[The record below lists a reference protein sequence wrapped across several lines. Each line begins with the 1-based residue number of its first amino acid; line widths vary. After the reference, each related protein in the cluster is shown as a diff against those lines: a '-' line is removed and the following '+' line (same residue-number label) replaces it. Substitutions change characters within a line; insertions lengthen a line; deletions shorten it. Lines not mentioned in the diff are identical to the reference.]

1 MRKEVH
7 QWFNDGHKVL
17 VILDAE
23 SVRLKVICPGLEAGH
38 PVDGLKCGMGTDEPT
53 GPDHFDPIC
62 WVTQMM
68 AELGM
73 EAHCTGI
80 AVGIKEEMTIEWG
93 FYGSEGEEFWFKC
106 AGYPSDYEIRSF
118 REEAFAELFPGE
130 TSARASQVAKAIG
143 FQIFKPWPE
152 VDQEIKDQLREDIQT
167 YTEDEERK
175 RNAQKDR

>member
-1 MRKEVH
+1 MKKEVRE
-7 QWFNDGHKVL
+7 WYGDGHKVL
-17 VILDAE
+17 VILNAD
-23 SVRLKVICPGLEAGH
+23 SVHLKVICPGDDPGKH
-38 PVDGLKCGMGTDEPT
+38 PGLKCGMADHDDGEPA
-53 GPDHFDPIC
+53 GPFC
-62 WVTQMM
+62 WVRESMG
-68 AELGM
+68 EIGL

-80 AVGIKEEMTIEWG
+80 AVGVKEEMTIEWG
-93 FYGSEGEEFWFKC
+93 SSGEGEFWFKC
-106 AGYPSDYEIRSF
+106 AGYPSWMEIKSF

-130 TSARASQVAKAIG
+130 TVARASKVAKAIG